1 MWTLTDL
8 FFPPRCAICDGLLKV
23 TEQGICMSCE
33 KDLHRIT
40 EPYCMKCGKEIH
52 RDEDLYCADCINHA
66 RSFESG
72 RALFLYNDAMRGSI
86 YRFKY
91 AGRKEYAAYYGRE
104 MASFLGSWIR
114 SVNPDAL
121 IPVPVHK
128 KRLKKRGFNQAELI
142 ANALS
147 QHIHVPVEADLLRR
161 VVDTKKQ
168 KELNAL
174 ERENNLKKAFKTA
187 RNDVELDTVLLID
200 DIYTTGA
207 TMNAAATALKEAGVR
222 QVYVMSLC
230 IGRNT

>member
-8 FFPPRCAICDGLLKV
+8 FFPPRCAVCDGLLTV
-23 TEQGICMSCE
+23 REQGICTACE
-33 KDLHRIT
+33 KDLHRIG

-52 RDEDLYCADCINHA
+52 RDEDIYCADCRIHA

-104 MASFLGSWIR
+104 MAAFLGDWIR
-114 SVNPDAL
+114 AVDPDAL
-121 IPVPVHK
+121 IPIPIHK
-128 KRLKKRGFNQAELI
+128 KRMKKRGFNQAELI
-142 ANALS
+142 AAALS
-147 QHIHVPVEADLLRR
+147 EHIHVPVEADLLHR

-168 KELNAL
+168 KELNAS
-174 ERENNLKKAFKTA
+174 ERENNLKKAFKTT

-207 TMNAAATALKEAGVR
+207 TMNAAATALKEAGIKH
-222 QVYVMSLC
+222 VYMMALC